1 MSGTSIDAQLRRQ
14 RAETPVRR
22 QGVRI
27 TDGVNWTQRPACACG
42 CGELVRPDKTGRAWS
57 KWLPNHHR
65 RGEKL

>member
-1 MSGTSIDAQLRRQ
+1 MTAAI
-14 RAETPVRR
+14 RATVLEPARR

-27 TDGVNWTQRPACACG
+27 TDGVDWTQRPACACG

-65 RGEKL
+65 RGETP